1 MKHVT
6 ITFAVIALVA
16 QTAQAGH
23 LGFGGGGPGL
33 GGHHGGFGEGGFG
46 HQDEL
51 GLFGGLGFD
60 TERLQARFETK
71 FEDLMSDYD
80 TGLADIED
88 FYSSDEYSD
97 VVDGVEHLVDR
108 YDLFLGGVERSID
121 RLGDFI
127 SIANDDLTYYDELIA
142 EYEAR
147 EDLSEERLERILD
160 RLTNFQER
168 LTTKIDFLT
177 EKQTTLSE
185 NFASYE
191 TFSTD
196 LSTYLTEI
204 VTAGG
209 GTIDD
214 STEETLDATAGGVR
228 VAQHGPARRTRR
240 RFIVRHVA
248 GASQRPLRPSRE
260 RNCWVLSRWRCSCF
274 AGPLAHSSGPVDL
287 TATDSAKTPP
297 VGRDGS
303 PPVRAHHRTMRAG
316 PTAPRLVPTVNS

>member
-80 TGLADIED
+80 TGLADVED
-88 FYSSDEYSD
+88 FYSSDEYGD

-108 YDLFLGGVERSID
+108 YDLFLGGVERSIE

-160 RLTNFQER
+160 RITNFQER
-168 LTTKIDFLT
+168 LATKIDFLT

-185 NFASYE
+185 NSASYE

-214 STEETLDATAGGVR
+214 STDDSLDTLAL
-228 VAQHGPARRTRR
+228 
-240 RFIVRHVA
+240 
-248 GASQRPLRPSRE
+248 SSPLRS
-260 RNCWVLSRWRCSCF
+260 
-274 AGPLAHSSGPVDL
+274 AAPLATLADESLCDMSEALAANAAPEPGAQLLSTLALAMLALRRP
-287 TATDSAKTPP
+287 KRPRE
-297 VGRDGS
+297 G
-303 PPVRAHHRTMRAG
+303 AG
-316 PTAPRLVPTVNS
+316 

>member
-6 ITFAVIALVA
+6 ITFAVIVLVA

-33 GGHHGGFGEGGFG
+33 GGHHGGFGDGGFG
-46 HQDEL
+46 RHDEL
-51 GLFGGLGFD
+51 GLFGGFGLD

-71 FEDLMSDYD
+71 FEDLVSDYD
-80 TGLADIED
+80 TRLADIED
-88 FYSSDEYSD
+88 FFSSEEYSD
-97 VVDGVEHLVDR
+97 VVGGMERLVDR
-108 YDLFLGGVERSID
+108 YDLFFNGVERSID

-127 SIANDDLTYYDELIA
+127 SIASDDLTYYDDLIV

-147 EDLSEERLERILD
+147 EDLSEEGLERILD
-160 RLTNFQER
+160 RLTNVRER

-185 NFASYE
+185 NFASYD

-196 LSTYLTEI
+196 LSTYLAEI

-214 STEETLDATAGGVR
+214 STEETLDALAL
-228 VAQHGPARRTRR
+228 
-240 RFIVRHVA
+240 
-248 GASQRPLRPSRE
+248 SSPLRSTAP
-260 RNCWVLSRWRCSCF
+260 
-274 AGPLAHSSGPVDL
+274 L
-287 TATDSAKTPP
+287 TALADHSMCEMSEAIAANAAPEPGAQLLSTLVLAMLALRRPKRPP
-297 VGRDGS
+297 E
-303 PPVRAHHRTMRAG
+303 RAG
-316 PTAPRLVPTVNS
+316 